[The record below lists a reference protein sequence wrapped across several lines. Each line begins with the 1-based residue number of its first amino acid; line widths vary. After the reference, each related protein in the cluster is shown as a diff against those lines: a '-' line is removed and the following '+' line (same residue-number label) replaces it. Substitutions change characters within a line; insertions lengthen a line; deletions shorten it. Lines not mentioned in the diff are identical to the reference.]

1 MSFRTRLVLAAAYLL
16 TAVVLALEIPLALN
30 VERRAGFEFQSAVL
44 GNAAILGARSAGLV
58 EQAGADG
65 APNRQA
71 TVRRLDTLVRET
83 ATQVEGERIVVTD
96 VRGRVL
102 ADAASLAA
110 PGTTYATPER
120 PEFGV
125 ALSQGRIDFR
135 RRFSESLSE
144 ELLLVT
150 VPVVDDGR
158 VVGAIR
164 VSAPMGDVNAE
175 VRESWL
181 RLALIGLA
189 VIAAGL
195 ALAWFLAG
203 TLARPLE
210 RLGQAAAALGR
221 GDLEARAPTEG
232 PRELRTLARSFNE
245 MARALAAN
253 LAAQRDF
260 LANASHQLRTP
271 LTGLKLRLEALAEEE
286 GRVGEQARKAD
297 AEADRLSA
305 LVDDL
310 LELARASSV
319 DATGRAVDLAGAARE
334 ALGRWNDPA
343 EQAGKRLHVTG
354 SGSAVVWADAT
365 DVAHILDNL
374 IENALRYCPPGAEVA
389 VETVRENGLARL
401 TVSDTGPGIPPA
413 DRPRIFDRFYRG
425 SNGRAAGSGTGLG
438 LAIVSELARRW
449 NGEVRLLDGPGTTVE
464 ASFPASPSER

>member
-16 TAVVLALEIPLALN
+16 TAVVLALEVPLALN
-30 VERRAGFEFQSAVL
+30 VERRAASEFQSAVL
-44 GNAAILGARSAGLV
+44 GNAAILAARSADLV
-58 EQAGADG
+58 ERAGVD
-65 APNRQA
+65 APDRAQNL
-71 TVRRLDTLVRET
+71 RRLDALVGET
-83 ATQVEGERIVVTD
+83 SRVGAERIVVTD

-110 PGTTYATPER
+110 PGTTYATPRR

-135 RRFSESLSE
+135 RRFSQSVGE

-150 VPVVDDGR
+150 VPVVDEGR

-164 VSAPMGDVNAE
+164 VSAPTGDVDAR
-175 VRESWL
+175 VRRSWT

-195 ALAWFLAG
+195 VLAWLLAG
-203 TLARPLE
+203 TLSRPLD
-210 RLGQAAAALGR
+210 RLRAAASALGR
-221 GDLEARAPTEG
+221 GELDARAPDAG
-232 PRELRTLARSFNE
+232 PKELRAVARSFNE

-271 LTGLKLRLEALAEEE
+271 LTGLKLRLEALGEEG

-319 DATGRAVDLAGAARE
+319 DATGRTVDLSGAARD
-334 ALGRWNDPA
+334 AVARWTDPA
-343 EQAGKRLHVTG
+343 QHAGKRVRITG
-354 SGSAVVWADAT
+354 DEPVVVWADAA

-374 IENALRYCPPGAEVA
+374 IENALRYCPEGTEVA
-389 VETVRENGLARL
+389 VGTSREDGRARL
-401 TVSDTGPGIPPA
+401 IVSDTGPGIPPG
-413 DRPRIFDRFYRG
+413 DRERVFERFYRG
-425 SNGRAAGSGTGLG
+425 STGKEAGSGTGLG
-438 LAIVSELARRW
+438 LAIVAELAGRW
-449 NGEVRLLDGPGTTVE
+449 NGRVRLLDGPGTRIET
-464 ASFPASPSER
+464 SFPASPTDR